1 MSKEEIDDI
10 RKSIE
15 KLEKDEEER
24 IKRMRELI
32 SQFDIKTLEGQRL
45 MEIKKLKC
53 LRCGYAW
60 LPRLIDNNL
69 EEPKLCPSCNS
80 PFRNNLSK

>member
-1 MSKEEIDDI
+1 MSKEELPDI

-32 SQFDIKTLEGQRL
+32 SQLDINEKAILDSLRKNSKT
-45 MEIKKLKC
+45 
-53 LRCGYAW
+53 
-60 LPRLIDNNL
+60 
-69 EEPKLCPSCNS
+69 
-80 PFRNNLSK
+80 

>member
-1 MSKEEIDDI
+1 MSKEELADI

-32 SQFDIKTLEGQRL
+32 SQLDIK
-45 MEIKKLKC
+45 
-53 LRCGYAW
+53 LRKVK
-60 LPRLIDNNL
+60 D
-69 EEPKLCPSCNS
+69 
-80 PFRNNLSK
+80 

>member
-1 MSKEEIDDI
+1 MTKEELADI

-32 SQFDIKTLEGQRL
+32 SQLDIKETI
-45 MEIKKLKC
+45 EIKKLKC
-53 LRCGYAW
+53 PKCDYLYF
-60 LPRLIDNNL
+60 
-69 EEPKLCPSCNS
+69 PKLDDRSCPKC
-80 PFRNNLSK
+80 SK

>member
-1 MSKEEIDDI
+1 MSKEDADI

-32 SQFDIKTLEGQRL
+32 SQLDIKLLEGQSL

-53 LRCGYAW
+53 PKCEHLYF
-60 LPRLIDNNL
+60 
-69 EEPKLCPSCNS
+69 PKLDDRSCPKC
-80 PFRNNLSK
+80 SK

>member
-32 SQFDIKTLEGQRL
+32 SQLDIKL
-45 MEIKKLKC
+45 LKVK
-53 LRCGYAW
+53 
-60 LPRLIDNNL
+60 D
-69 EEPKLCPSCNS
+69 
-80 PFRNNLSK
+80 

>member
-32 SQFDIKTLEGQRL
+32 SQLDIKTLEGQRL

-53 LRCGYAW
+53 PKCDYLYF
-60 LPRLIDNNL
+60 
-69 EEPKLCPSCNS
+69 PKLDDRRCPKCSE
-80 PFRNNLSK
+80 

>member
-1 MSKEEIDDI
+1 MSKEELPDI

-32 SQFDIKTLEGQRL
+32 SQLDIKKTI
-45 MEIKKLKC
+45 EIKKLKC
-53 LRCGYAW
+53 PKCEHLYF
-60 LPRLIDNNL
+60 
-69 EEPKLCPSCNS
+69 PKLDDRSCPKCNS
-80 PFRNNLSK
+80 QK

>member
-1 MSKEEIDDI
+1 MSKEELDDI

-32 SQFDIKTLEGQRL
+32 SQLDIKL
-45 MEIKKLKC
+45 LKVKIN
-53 LRCGYAW
+53 G
-60 LPRLIDNNL
+60 D
-69 EEPKLCPSCNS
+69 
-80 PFRNNLSK
+80 

>member
-1 MSKEEIDDI
+1 MSKEEADI

-32 SQFDIKTLEGQRL
+32 SQLDINNKVLDSREDMTI
-45 MEIKKLKC
+45 EIKKLRCLKC
-53 LRCGYAW
+53 SYLYF
-60 LPRLIDNNL
+60 
-69 EEPKLCPSCNS
+69 PKLDDRRCPRCY
-80 PFRNNLSK
+80 NL